1 MKFPSSAI
9 KGTEYAEECVGCS
22 AHFGQ
27 CRLLDLACDKP
38 GTTDCPMNNGAP
50 DASGL
55 LAIGVT
61 TELPMV
67 GIFGLDF
74 QLDFKCDA

>member
-1 MKFPSSAI
+1 
-9 KGTEYAEECVGCS
+9 
-22 AHFGQ
+22 
-27 CRLLDLACDKP
+27 
-38 GTTDCPMNNGAP
+38 MNNGAP

-74 QLDFKCDA
+74 QLDFKCDAWFDFILKGFAEDSLESDDPKVSANVSKVPESRVK